1 MGIADLVVMFPCFL
15 RLFWKS
21 DSLFLIS
28 MFLLFKTWRSL
39 SKLLFKEIER
49 VASFGNTSSRKKVKM
64 DSEFPEVS
72 KRGIEWPFICYF
84 VERWDIITRK
94 KERKKER
101 KKTHLLAFKQWRK
114 WTKGQLLTKCFF
126 SFLKVP
132 KGQHFFLE
140 MGRCNFS

>member
-1 MGIADLVVMFPCFL
+1 MGHYY
-15 RLFWKS
+15 
-21 DSLFLIS
+21 
-28 MFLLFKTWRSL
+28 
-39 SKLLFKEIER
+39 SKERKKERKKEINKE
-49 VASFGNTSSRKKVKM
+49 
-64 DSEFPEVS
+64 
-72 KRGIEWPFICYF
+72 I
-84 VERWDIITRK
+84 K